1 MGSMSRMQGHR
12 FDYRNA
18 RSWVRY
24 HGFYSQ
30 VMGSMSRMQGH
41 GFYSQVMGLIPRMQ
55 DNGFDSQ
62 DFHCIQGCT
71 LDAIKV
77 ALDKMHEFKCK

>member
-1 MGSMSRMQGHR
+1 
-12 FDYRNA
+12 
-18 RSWVRY
+18 
-24 HGFYSQ
+24 
-30 VMGSMSRMQGH
+30 MGSMSRMQGH

-55 DNGFDSQ
+55 DNVFDSQ

-77 ALDKMHEFKCK
+77 ACIKCMNLNVNKSRVLFVLGQQNENLAP